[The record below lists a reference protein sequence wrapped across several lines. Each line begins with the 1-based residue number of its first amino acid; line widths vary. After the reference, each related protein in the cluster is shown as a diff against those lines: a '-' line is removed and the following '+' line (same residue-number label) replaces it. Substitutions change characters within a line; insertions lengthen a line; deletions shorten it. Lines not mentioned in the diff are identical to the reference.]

1 MADSSDFTALTKAAK
16 GNYIRLD
23 PQAAQDCA
31 KMCSDLITELNSAIN
46 DATNLSTLAKNKA
59 FGDDGIIPNAKDLAD
74 RYDALADSGDSSL
87 QHVLG
92 KHVKVVSDM
101 MDTFIAAGR
110 AYLTNENASA
120 ADISKYDNTI
130 KALPR

>member
-1 MADSSDFTALTKAAK
+1 MADSSDFTALTKAAT

-31 KMCSDLITELNSAIN
+31 KMCSDLITELKSAIN
-46 DATNLSTLAKNKA
+46 DTGKLATLAHDQA
-59 FGDDGIIPNAKDLAD
+59 FGDGTIIPNAKDLAD
-74 RYDALADSGDSSL
+74 RYDSRAGGGDSSL
-87 QHVLG
+87 QHALG

-101 MDTFIAAGR
+101 MDTFVAAGR
-110 AYLTNENASA
+110 AYLTNEHASA